1 MSRSSQ
7 GQPITV
13 KPALNV
19 YTVLSAV
26 GLVAILLALAIV
38 YYQGSKLLPSGL
50 LG

>member
-19 YTVLSAV
+19 YTVLAGV
-26 GLVAILLALAIV
+26 GLVAAILALAII
-38 YYQGSKLLPSGL
+38 YFQANKLLPGGL
-50 LG
+50 F